1 MVFCAKIEEISHE
14 HPKDSGAVYIKSDSL
29 LLLGLQRLLFQ
40 MFSQVVVWRTR
51 YNIFAIDW

>member
-1 MVFCAKIEEISHE
+1 MYNGWTNLTKMVFCAKIEEISHE

-40 MFSQVVVWRTR
+40 MFSQVVV
-51 YNIFAIDW
+51 

>member
-14 HPKDSGAVYIKSDSL
+14 YPKDSGAVYIKSDSL

-40 MFSQVVVWRTR
+40 MFVVVWRTR